1 MGKNGL
7 PENTTWGF
15 REGGGTPPLPPL
27 PGGYPGGL
35 RGVPRGSPDRPPTGP
50 RVPRGSANSSD
61 PDPDMFR
68 KLFSDHRPAPARI
81 RKKPKKTQ
89 KNRFSRSGGGKGREF
104 PVCFEARFFQKIGR
118 GGPKTL
124 WGGQIQGGT
133 PAFFEKSGFSRF
145 SGFRR
150 VPARIRSGSK
160 KTGFSARYSSGTRV
174 YARFSYPVQQA
185 DLPSRRQDVRTAA
198 PVE

>member
-1 MGKNGL
+1 
-7 PENTTWGF
+7 
-15 REGGGTPPLPPL
+15 
-27 PGGYPGGL
+27 
-35 RGVPRGSPDRPPTGP
+35 
-50 RVPRGSANSSD
+50 
-61 PDPDMFR
+61 MFR
-68 KLFSDHRPAPARI
+68 KLFFDPDPDPGRNQ
-81 RKKPKKTQ
+81 KNPKKVEKTG
-89 KNRFSRSGGGKGREF
+89 FSRSGGGKGREF

-174 YARFSYPVQQA
+174 YARFSYPVQQI
-185 DLPSRRQDVRTAA
+185 DLRVDDKMIAPQRLSNDISWTPSREHNKSTNNKTNDKIFFKNK
-198 PVE
+198 